1 MASRMASRMGTLLV
15 ELSSYFLTSA
25 CCILCSKFDTHHVE
39 RLVMAAAKKA
49 KKTERSSKESGSAK
63 GSKERREKAVQTR
76 TRIMESA
83 TSRIRALLDAV
94 TPTKPIHEIMQ
105 KPTEEDGE
113 SDKVDLTK
121 KEDVDLKALTKKA
134 RRGTV
139 VVDPRR
145 PVQLSPEEQLAVIFD
160 SRGRIREDG
169 IYYRRNVDPLELPNE
184 LLAVEYLRRRI
195 AETTGTELRS
205 IIAHFAG
212 HEFPIDG
219 LDSTIKKRLKK
230 VTRLCFDL
238 IEEILE
244 SKQTPSRVKYKLVM
258 DFLNYFYPQ
267 AQELRLTGSGE
278 DGAVVIHQV
287 LDPSMREQ
295 VVRIA
300 TNVAL
305 AMAKSEGKVI
315 DVSTQNEEDHVKG
328 DAESS
333 P

>member
-1 MASRMASRMGTLLV
+1 MAV
-15 ELSSYFLTSA
+15 
-25 CCILCSKFDTHHVE
+25 
-39 RLVMAAAKKA
+39 AKKG
-49 KKTERSSKESGSAK
+49 KKTERSSKESGSNK
-63 GSKERREKAVQTR
+63 GSKGRRERAVQAHN
-76 TRIMESA
+76 RIMAST

-94 TPTKPIHEIMQ
+94 TPTKPLHEIVQ
-105 KPTEEDGE
+105 KPAEEDADFDNVE
-113 SDKVDLTK
+113 VTNKDNVDR
-121 KEDVDLKALTKKA
+121 KALTKRA
-134 RRGTV
+134 RKRTL

-145 PVQLSPEEQLAVIFD
+145 PVELSPEEQLAAIFD
-160 SRGRIREDG
+160 GRGRIREDG

-184 LLAVEYLRRRI
+184 LLAIEYLRRRI

-244 SKQTPSRVKYKLVM
+244 SKQTPSRVKYRLVM

-305 AMAKSEGKVI
+305 AMAKSEGRVI
-315 DVSTQNEEDHVKG
+315 DVSTQNEADHVKG